1 MEDTNKDDKNAIETT
16 RDVGTILKEARLAKG
31 LTIAEVEKNI
41 SIRGSYL
48 EAIENSDFTKTP
60 EEVYVKGMI
69 RNYGNFLG
77 LDGLELVNMFKA
89 SRAGTSTDK
98 VRSIGIREVDKVHV
112 NIQFKNQRE
121 LGSGTGEFKFS
132 FKQCMAGFVVVL
144 LLVAAYFVIPV
155 ALDYAQNSGN
165 FGVKQEQ
172 HKTNVASKPDLSSQ
186 IKVES
191 VNKSQNDSKQITQE
205 AGIQKE
211 ITQETAAQEA
221 VTQKKTTPETV
232 AQEAIIQKAMTQ
244 EIASSKPLMEKKIT
258 VSMEAEGD
266 CWLEV
271 NADGEEVFVGML
283 KLGDQKTYDAKQRL
297 IIKYG
302 NISVMRVLVNG
313 KPEDLH
319 GEHGVAVKTYTLK

>member
-132 FKQCMAGFVVVL
+132 FKQCMAGLVVVL
-144 LLVAAYFVIPV
+144 LLVTAYFVIPA

-165 FGVKQEQ
+165 FEVKQEQ

-191 VNKSQNDSKQITQE
+191 VNKSQNDSKQMTQE
-205 AGIQKE
+205 AGTQKE
-211 ITQETAAQEA
+211 TTQGTAAQEA
-221 VTQKKTTPETV
+221 IT
-232 AQEAIIQKAMTQ
+232 QKAMTQ

>member
-144 LLVAAYFVIPV
+144 LLVTAYFFIPA

-165 FGVKQEQ
+165 FEVKQEQ

-191 VNKSQNDSKQITQE
+191 VNKSQNDSKQMTQE
-205 AGIQKE
+205 AGTQKE
-211 ITQETAAQEA
+211 TTQGTAAQEA
-221 VTQKKTTPETV
+221 VT
-232 AQEAIIQKAMTQ
+232 QKAMTQ
-244 EIASSKPLMEKKIT
+244 EIASSKPLMGKKIT